1 MLGLMA
7 KITDDNVGEVHVNGA
22 IHKSVTE
29 SDREKLDKGIEI
41 SREILVQAGVDP
53 KSLYT
58 SRIRG
63 GHPGGTAGMGRVVNF
78 DQETE
83 ISSLFVSDASVF
95 PVSLGAPPVLTIIAL
110 SKRFSKKVASEYLKG

>member
-1 MLGLMA
+1 
-7 KITDDNVGEVHVNGA
+7 VVHVNDV
-22 IHKSVTE
+22 IHKPVTE

-41 SREILVQAGVDP
+41 SREFLVQAGVDP

-63 GHPGGTAGMGRVVNF
+63 AHPGGTAGIGRVVDV

-83 ISSLFVSDASVF
+83 ISRLFVSDASVF
-95 PVSLGAPPVLTIIAL
+95 PVSPGAPPVLTIIAL
-110 SKRFSKKVASEYLKG
+110 SKIFSKKVASEYLKN

>member
-1 MLGLMA
+1 
-7 KITDDNVGEVHVNGA
+7 VVHVNDV
-22 IHKSVTE
+22 IHKPVTE

-41 SREILVQAGVDP
+41 SREFLVQAGVDP

-63 GHPGGTAGMGRVVNF
+63 THPGGTAGIGRVVDV

-83 ISSLFVSDASVF
+83 ISRLFVSDASVF
-95 PVSLGAPPVLTIIAL
+95 PVSPGAPPVLTIIAL
-110 SKRFSKKVASEYLKG
+110 SKIFSKKVATEYLKG